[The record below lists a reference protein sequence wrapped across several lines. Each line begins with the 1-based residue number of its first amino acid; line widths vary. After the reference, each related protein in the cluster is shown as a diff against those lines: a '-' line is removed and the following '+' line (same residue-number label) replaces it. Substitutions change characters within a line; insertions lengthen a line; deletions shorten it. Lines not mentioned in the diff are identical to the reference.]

1 MSRIFKI
8 IALLG
13 IMIFLGC
20 EKDDDLEI
28 DSIKII
34 SVTPS
39 SDLEDGV
46 EYNFIVEIEYDL
58 ATASNGILLIGFN
71 TSVVNSY
78 TLIKDAAYNVKK
90 GIGLLL
96 CFEKI

>member
-1 MSRIFKI
+1 MSGIFKT
-8 IALLG
+8 IALLS
-13 IMIFLGC
+13 ILIFLGC

-28 DSIKII
+28 DSINII

-39 SDLEDGV
+39 SNLEDGV

-58 ATASNGILLIGFN
+58 ATTSNGILWIGFN

-78 TLIKDAAYNVKK
+78 TIIEDAAYNVKRELVF
-90 GIGLLL
+90 ILL
-96 CFEKI
+96 K